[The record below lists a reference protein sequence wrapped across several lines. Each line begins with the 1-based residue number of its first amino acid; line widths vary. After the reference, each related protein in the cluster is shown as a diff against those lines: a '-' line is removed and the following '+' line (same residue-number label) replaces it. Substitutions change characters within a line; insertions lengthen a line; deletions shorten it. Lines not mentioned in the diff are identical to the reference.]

1 MKIIGG
7 TILATIILLASAGTA
22 ESDCPLLNRA
32 TASGVLGGK
41 VSQQIHASSTGK
53 ISCMFGY
60 QDGKVESVLTLTVFS
75 SQDPHQDVR
84 ADESSCSSA
93 ARQIQGIGN
102 SADICR
108 ADNRASWGEQ
118 VVGRV
123 RDKVFVIYLRTRQ
136 KTQTEIPRARLT
148 DNAIEVAEHVAG
160 DLF

>member
-1 MKIIGG
+1 
-7 TILATIILLASAGTA
+7 
-22 ESDCPLLNRA
+22 
-32 TASGVLGGK
+32 
-41 VSQQIHASSTGK
+41 
-53 ISCMFGY
+53 MFGY
-60 QDGKVESVLTLTVFS
+60 QDGKVENVLTLTVFS

-93 ARQIQGIGN
+93 ARQIHGIGN

-108 ADNRASWGEQ
+108 ADSRASWGEQ

-123 RDKVFVIYLRTRQ
+123 RDKVFVIYLRTRP

-148 DNAIEVAEHVAG
+148 DNAIQVAEHVAG